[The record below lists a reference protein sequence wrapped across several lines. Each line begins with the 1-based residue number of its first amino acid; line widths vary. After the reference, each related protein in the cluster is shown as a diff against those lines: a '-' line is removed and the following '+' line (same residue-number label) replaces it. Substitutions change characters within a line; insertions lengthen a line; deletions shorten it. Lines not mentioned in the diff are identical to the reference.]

1 MNNAVITALLFLYE
15 RILMKKFIFAMVA
28 VLLPLQIEAQEAVEK
43 TITINAN
50 EILTLEQC
58 VQIALENQP
67 AIGASQGAIITAESE
82 YTQVLSSRFPQIQ
95 LEAGAHLT
103 NSPLQSGNVFGPDQT
118 LETTK
123 KWNFIP
129 SVRMTMKQPIYDF
142 GRTDKALDSKRKL
155 IKASEMSL
163 ESTEEDVIFNVHSAY
178 YNYVLAQQI
187 VRINEE
193 RVAQSN
199 KHLERAKGFFAVGK
213 LPESEVSK
221 AELEVANSELQLID
235 AKGKSRMAKVSLNS
249 AMGITEISD
258 DPTDYTTAKDVAY
271 EPFHANLQD
280 AINGALDS
288 RKEVKASEL
297 KIQAWRSALSAA
309 KSQYFPII
317 SASGGTAPYIIQTV
331 DENGLTTDKFKLGW
345 NIGLNFAFPIFQGLT
360 VRAEIAEALG
370 GIRIATSQSNVTKQ
384 RIVQD
389 VQEKYFS
396 VKVAEERYKASE
408 KIIVQSERNLK
419 LAEGRFETGVGSA
432 IEVTDAN
439 FSLANAKID
448 RTTALY
454 NYMIELSRYRR
465 STGTIRNDIKK

>member
-1 MNNAVITALLFLYE
+1 MKIFILL
-15 RILMKKFIFAMVA
+15 ILLTYSTRV
-28 VLLPLQIEAQEAVEK
+28 VYTQDPVEK
-43 TITINAN
+43 TITIDNSDT
-50 EILTLEQC
+50 LTLAEC
-58 VQIALENQP
+58 VKIALDNQP
-67 AIGASQGAIITAESE
+67 SIGASQGAIITAESE
-82 YTQVLSSRFPQIQ
+82 YTQVLSSRFPQVQ
-95 LEAGAHLT
+95 LEAGAYLT
-103 NSPLQSGNVFGPDQT
+103 NTPLQSGSVIAPTATIENVQ
-118 LETTK
+118 

-129 SVRMTMKQPIYDF
+129 NVRMTIKQPIYDF
-142 GRTDKALDSKRKL
+142 GRTEKSLDSKRKL
-155 IKASEMSL
+155 IKASEITL
-163 ESTEEDVIFNVHSAY
+163 ESTQEDVVLNVYSAY

-187 VRINEE
+187 VSINEE
-193 RVAQSN
+193 RVGQSN
-199 KHLERAKGFFAVGK
+199 KHLDRAKGFFVVGK

-221 AELEVANSELQLID
+221 AELEVANAELQLID
-235 AKGKSRMAKVSLNS
+235 AKGRSRLAKVSLNS
-249 AMGITEISD
+249 AMGITEINN
-258 DPTDYTTAKDVAY
+258 DPVDYKTQKNFVY
-271 EPFHANLQD
+271 EPFDANLKD
-280 AINGALDS
+280 AINGALEV
-288 RKEVKASEL
+288 RKEVTVSEL

-317 SASGGTAPYIIQTV
+317 TASGGTGPYIIQKV
-331 DENGLTTDKFKLGW
+331 GSDGFTTNTFKMGY

-384 RIVQD
+384 KIVQD

-408 KIIVQSERNLK
+408 KIISQSEKNLK

-454 NYMIELSRYRR
+454 NYLIELARYRR
-465 STGTIRNDIKK
+465 STGTIQSNN

>member
-345 NIGLNFAFPIFQGLT
+345 NIGLNFAFQIFQ
-360 VRAEIAEALG
+360 
-370 GIRIATSQSNVTKQ
+370 
-384 RIVQD
+384 
-389 VQEKYFS
+389 
-396 VKVAEERYKASE
+396 
-408 KIIVQSERNLK
+408 
-419 LAEGRFETGVGSA
+419 
-432 IEVTDAN
+432 
-439 FSLANAKID
+439 
-448 RTTALY
+448 
-454 NYMIELSRYRR
+454 
-465 STGTIRNDIKK
+465 

>member
-1 MNNAVITALLFLYE
+1 MKRTIFAAIWLFL
-15 RILMKKFIFAMVA
+15 
-28 VLLPLQIEAQEAVEK
+28 PLNIVGQETVEK
-43 TITINAN
+43 AVTINGSQ
-50 EILTLEQC
+50 ILTLEEC
-58 VQIALENQP
+58 VRIALENQP

-82 YTQVLSSRFPQIQ
+82 YTQVLSSRFPQVQ
-95 LEAGAHLT
+95 LEAGAYLT
-103 NSPLQSGNVFGPDQT
+103 NTPLQSGSVIAPTPT
-118 LETTK
+118 LETTQR
-123 KWNFIP
+123 WNFIP
-129 SVRMTMKQPIYDF
+129 NIRMTIKQPIYDF
-142 GRTDKALDSKRKL
+142 GRTEKALDSKRKL
-155 IKASEMSL
+155 IKASEMAL
-163 ESTEEDVIFNVHSAY
+163 ESTEEDVIFNVHAAY

-187 VRINEE
+187 VRINED

-235 AKGKSRMAKVSLNS
+235 AKGKSRLAKVSLNS

-258 DPTDYTTAKDVAY
+258 DPTDYMTAKDMAY
-271 EPFHANLQD
+271 EPFNANLQE
-280 AINGALDS
+280 AINGALGT
-288 RKEVKASEL
+288 RKEVKSSEL

-317 SASGGTAPYIIQTV
+317 TASGGTGPYIIQKV
-331 DENGLTTDKFKLGW
+331 DESGLTNNKFKMGY
-345 NIGLNFAFPIFQGLT
+345 NIGVNFAFPIFQGLS
-360 VRAEIAEALG
+360 VRAEIAEAQG

-384 RIVQD
+384 KIVQD

-408 KIIVQSERNLK
+408 KIIIQSEKNLK

-454 NYMIELSRYRR
+454 NYLTELSRYRR
-465 STGTIRNDIKK
+465 STGTIRNDNKN

>member
-1 MNNAVITALLFLYE
+1 MHE
-15 RILMKKFIFAMVA
+15 RIEMKKIILAA
-28 VLLPLQIEAQEAVEK
+28 VWILLPLQLFGQEVAEK
-43 TITINAN
+43 TVKVGDDGV
-50 EILTLEQC
+50 LTLEEC
-58 VQIALENQP
+58 IRIALENQP

-129 SVRMTMKQPIYDF
+129 SVRMTAKQPIYDF
-142 GRTDKALDSKRKL
+142 GRTEKALDSKRKL
-155 IKASEMSL
+155 IKASEMAL

-199 KHLERAKGFFAVGK
+199 KHLDRAKGFFEVGK

-221 AELEVANSELQLID
+221 AELEVANSELQFID
-235 AKGKSRMAKVSLNS
+235 AKGKSRLAKVSLNS

-258 DPTDYTTAKDVAY
+258 DPTDYRTAKDVAY
-271 EPFHANLQD
+271 EPFNANLQE
-280 AINGALDS
+280 AINDALAT

-297 KIQAWRSALSAA
+297 KIQAWRSALSSA

-360 VRAEIAEALG
+360 VRAEIAEAMG

-384 RIVQD
+384 KIVQE

-408 KIIVQSERNLK
+408 KIIVQSERNLR
-419 LAEGRFETGVGSA
+419 LAEGRFDTGVGSA

-454 NYMIELSRYRR
+454 NYLIELSRYRR
-465 STGTIRNDIKK
+465 STGTIRNDVKK